1 MTQTT
6 VRVQIQQRISTDS
19 EWTSANPVLLLGEVG
34 HNSTN
39 KKYKL
44 GDGSTAWNSLDY
56 AGGGTDPATW
66 VTENDATVS
75 ESYTLTKNG
84 FSVGPIAVNSGIT
97 ITMNAN
103 QTLVIL

>member
-1 MTQTT
+1 MSTT
-6 VRVQIQQRISTDS
+6 VKVQIQQRISTDS
-19 EWTSANPVLLLGEVG
+19 EWSSANPVLLLGEVG

-56 AGGGTDPATW
+56 AGGGADTATW
-66 VTENDATVS
+66 LTENDATVS
-75 ESYTLTKNG
+75 TSYTLTKNG
-84 FSVGPIAVNSGIT
+84 FSVGPITVNSGIT
-97 ITMNAN
+97 ITINAN

>member
-1 MTQTT
+1 MSTT
-6 VRVQIQQRISTDS
+6 VKVQIQQRVDTASN
-19 EWTSANPVLLLGEVG
+19 WTNANPTLLLGEAG
-34 HNSTN
+34 HESDT

-44 GDGSTAWNSLDY
+44 GDGSTAWTSLDY
-56 AGGGTDPATW
+56 AGGGAESATW
-66 VTENDATVS
+66 LTENDATVS